1 MSEDNKKEKK
11 EKKEKTLSLKASS
24 LSAKGQIG
32 SRNRSSRV
40 SAVVVESKR
49 GKISKTRKPSAPKI
63 KTRSNSLT
71 SRKIKEP
78 TDTELTSKLTDK
90 ERVAR
95 EKALQDADDR
105 KKSKEE
111 KIKKVSKTKSKK
123 TGKHQAETELNT
135 DIPVDNEFEK
145 GVKKKAYSSKQ
156 SEDQSTSTKKKES
169 KKDEQGKTDKKSRK
183 EPQKRRKGKL
193 TISEALNEE
202 ERQRSLA
209 SLRRRQEKA
218 KKKTVSVDT
227 PKEKIS
233 RNVVIPESITV
244 QELSNRMAERG
255 VDVIKS
261 LMQQGVMVKINDF
274 LDADTAE
281 LIAEE
286 FGHTVTRVSESDVEE
301 GLSVDEDS
309 EQSKEPRPPVVTIMG
324 HVDHGKTSLLDAI
337 RETSIVSSEA
347 GGITQH
353 IGAYQIDSYDDN
365 KITFIDTP
373 GHAAFTSMRA
383 RGAKVTDIVVLVV
396 AADDSVMPQT
406 IEAINHSKEAD
417 VPIIVAINKIDKPE
431 ANPAKTKNDLLE
443 HELIVEELGGDIQCI
458 ELSAQTKEGI
468 DNLIEAINLQAE
480 ILDLKANP
488 NRQAEG
494 FVIESKLDKGR
505 GPVVTTIVQKGTL
518 KKGDIVIVGQFW
530 GKVRSLLNDRGEQ
543 IDLCYPGDPIE
554 VLGLNNTPNAGDFL
568 SVVENE
574 ARARE
579 ISDYRERQNKKSAPN
594 VPQSNIEQ
602 MLSKIKDDVKKE
614 LPVIIKA
621 DVHGSTEAIKDGVI
635 SLGNEEISC
644 RVVHSGVGAISE
656 SDISLAETSNSIVF
670 GFNVRANSQAK
681 DLAEKAEVNI
691 IYHSIIYDL
700 LDDIKVILEGKLDP
714 EIKESII
721 GNAEVLEVFKIS
733 KTGNIAGCLV
743 SEGTVKKGE
752 HARLIRDGVV
762 IYEGKISELKRFKDD
777 AKEVQ
782 SGQEC
787 GLAFDNNE
795 DIKVKDV
802 IECYEVKEIKRKIN

>member
-1 MSEDNKKEKK
+1 MSEDDKKDKK
-11 EKKEKTLSLKASS
+11 DKTLSLKAS
-24 LSAKGQIG
+24 ATPVKNKIG
-32 SRNRSSRV
+32 SRARGASRV
-40 SAVVVESKR
+40 STVVVESKR
-49 GKISKTRKPSAPKI
+49 GKISKTRKPSAPNI
-63 KTRSNSLT
+63 KTRSSSIT

-78 TDTELTSKLTDK
+78 TGKDEDTNNLTLK

-95 EKALQDADDR
+95 EKALIEADDR
-105 KKSKEE
+105 KKKEVIDTKKSNKEAKKKTKKEE
-111 KIKKVSKTKSKK
+111 D
-123 TGKHQAETELNT
+123 
-135 DIPVDNEFEK
+135 DIAKAQDLPVQNDFDSTQ
-145 GVKKKAYSSKQ
+145 KKKSNTS
-156 SEDQSTSTKKKES
+156 STKKKDLKSAEKDKDDR
-169 KKDEQGKTDKKSRK
+169 KKRK

-193 TISEALNEE
+193 TISEALNED

-209 SLRRRQEKA
+209 SIRRRQEKA
-218 KKKTVSVDT
+218 KKKIVDIDA

-244 QELSNRMAERG
+244 QELSNRMAERS

-261 LMQQGVMVKINDF
+261 LMQQGVMVKINDY

-281 LIAEE
+281 LIVEE
-286 FGHTVTRVSESDVEE
+286 FGHQVTRVSEADVEQ
-301 GLSVDEDS
+301 GISDDDDLDEN
-309 EQSKEPRPPVVTIMG
+309 KLPRSPVVTIMG
-324 HVDHGKTSLLDAI
+324 HVDHGKTSLLDSI
-337 RETSIVSSEA
+337 RQTSIVTSEA

-353 IGAYQIDSYDDN
+353 IGAYQIN
-365 KITFIDTP
+365 TNNTKITFIDTP

-383 RGAKVTDIVVLVV
+383 RGAKVTDIVILVV

-406 IEAINHSKEAD
+406 VEAINHSKDAG
-417 VPIIVAINKIDKPE
+417 VPMIIAINKIDKPE
-431 ANPAKTKNDLLE
+431 ANPTKTKNDLLE
-443 HELIVEELGGDIQCI
+443 HELIVEELGGEIQCV
-458 ELSAQTKEGI
+458 ELSAETKEGI

-488 NRQAEG
+488 NRPAEG

-505 GPVVTTIVQKGTL
+505 GPVVSTIIQRGTL
-518 KKGDIVIVGQFW
+518 KKGDVVIVGQYW
-530 GKVRSLLNDRGEQ
+530 GKVRSLINDKGEQ
-543 IDLCYPGDPIE
+543 VKECYPGEPIE

-574 ARARE
+574 SRARE
-579 ISDYRERQNKKSAPN
+579 ISEYRERQNKKLTPN

-614 LPVIIKA
+614 ISVIIKA
-621 DVHGSTEAIKDGVI
+621 DVHGSSEAIKDGLLKI
-635 SLGNEEISC
+635 GNEEISC

-681 DLAEKAEVNI
+681 ELAEKSDINI
-691 IYHSIIYDL
+691 TYHSIIYDL
-700 LDDIKVILEGKLDP
+700 LDEMKGILEGKLDP
-714 EIKESII
+714 EIKETII

-743 SEGTVKKGE
+743 SDGTVKRGE
-752 HARLIRDGVV
+752 NARLIRDDIVV
-762 IYEGKISELKRFKDD
+762 YDGKISELKRFKDD

-787 GLAFDNNE
+787 GIAFDNNE
-795 DIKVKDV
+795 DIKANDR
-802 IECYEVKEIKRKIN
+802 IECYEVLEIKKKID

>member
-1 MSEDNKKEKK
+1 MPEDTKKD
-11 EKKEKTLSLKASS
+11 KKEKTLSLKSNTKSS
-24 LSAKGQIG
+24 KSTIG
-32 SRNRSSRV
+32 ARSRGGSRV

-49 GKISKTRKPSAPKI
+49 GKISKTRKPSAPNI
-63 KTRSNSLT
+63 KTRKSSVT

-78 TDTELTSKLTDK
+78 TDNGIPGNLTDK

-95 EKALQDADDR
+95 EKALLDADERKKNKVSLEKEITKDKST
-105 KKSKEE
+105 KKSKKVKEE
-111 KIKKVSKTKSKK
+111 QVTPDTPSDGAFEKTSKK
-123 TGKHQAETELNT
+123 KN
-135 DIPVDNEFEK
+135 F
-145 GVKKKAYSSKQ
+145 SSKKNDTQ
-156 SEDQSTSTKKKES
+156 GQTSR
-169 KKDEQGKTDKKSRK
+169 KKDTKGDDKDKSAK
-183 EPQKRRKGKL
+183 KPKSEPQKRRKGKL
-193 TISEALNEE
+193 TISEALNEN

-209 SLRRRQEKA
+209 SIRRRQEKA
-218 KKKTVSVDT
+218 KKKAILTDT
-227 PKEKIS
+227 PKEKIA
-233 RNVVIPESITV
+233 RNVIIPESITV

-286 FGHTVTRVSESDVEE
+286 FGHSVTRVSESDVEV
-301 GLSVDEDS
+301 GLSSDDDAE
-309 EQSKEPRPPVVTIMG
+309 ETKKPRPPVVTIMG
-324 HVDHGKTSLLDAI
+324 HVDHGKTSLLDSI
-337 RETSIVSSEA
+337 RETSIVSAEA

-353 IGAYQIDSYDDN
+353 IGAYQIIKNDN

-383 RGAKVTDIVVLVV
+383 RGAKVTDIVILVV

-406 IEAINHSKEAD
+406 IEAINHSKEAN
-417 VPIIVAINKIDKPE
+417 VPIIIAINKMDKPE
-431 ANPAKTKNDLLE
+431 ANPTKTKNDLLE

-468 DNLIEAINLQAE
+468 EDLLEAINLQAE

-488 NRQAEG
+488 DRHAEG
-494 FVIESKLDKGR
+494 FVIEAKLDKGR
-505 GPVVTTIVQKGTL
+505 GPVVTTIIQKGTL
-518 KKGDIVIVGQFW
+518 KKGDIAIVGQNW
-530 GKVRSLLNDRGEQ
+530 GKVRSLINDKGDQVNE
-543 IDLCYPGDPIE
+543 CYPGDPIE

-579 ISDYRERQNKKSAPN
+579 ITEYRERQNKKDTPN

-602 MLSKIKDDVKKE
+602 MLSKIKDETKKE

-621 DVHGSTEAIKDGVI
+621 DVHGSSEAIKDGVLNI
-635 SLGNEEISC
+635 GNEEIAC

-670 GFNVRANSQAK
+670 GFNVRANTQAK
-681 DLAEKAEVNI
+681 DLADKSQINI

-700 LDDIKVILEGKLDP
+700 LDDIKNMLEGKLDP
-714 EIKESII
+714 ELKENII

-733 KTGNIAGCLV
+733 KTGNIAGCMV
-743 SEGTVKKGE
+743 NDGTVKKGE
-752 HARLIRDGVV
+752 YARLIRDGIVV
-762 IYEGKISELKRFKDD
+762 YEGKISELKRFKDD

-795 DIKVKDV
+795 DIKPKDK
-802 IECYEVKEIKRKIN
+802 IECYEVKEIKKKI